1 MIKNKK
7 YLRLILALGCILL
20 PSACTR
26 VPEQIEPKIDY
37 SVQDRYLLKLP
48 SPFEPLSE
56 EESKAEWAREYKV
69 AMGFAHEL
77 DLYQAITAFKRAV
90 YLLPKQE
97 KKRKLELQYEILLCY
112 YIGKKYPE
120 VIQTFESSGLHFVG
134 AEFTASHD
142 LLTILFDSYNHIKEP
157 EKADKILQYMEIY
170 YPEDA
175 QKLSL
180 SRALLEGNLPL
191 IEKFSTSSD
200 FNYLSSLLTCYDTE
214 KKSIQK
220 AQIFNALLPGAGYLY
235 LGQKQS
241 AMTAFLLNGLFI
253 GASYYFFHKGN
264 IPAGVI
270 FTGFESGWY
279 FGGIYGA
286 GEEAKFYNERMY
298 EKCATP
304 VMNKHQLFPILSL
317 RYAF

>member
-1 MIKNKK
+1 MTKTAK
-7 YLRLILALGCILL
+7 YLTLVFSYLL
-20 PSACTR
+20 LSSSCTR

-37 SVQDRYLLKLP
+37 SVQDRYLLRLP
-48 SPFEPLSE
+48 SPFTPLTE
-56 EESKAEWAREYKV
+56 EEKRQEWAREYKI

-77 DLYQAITAFKRAV
+77 DLYQAITAFKRTLF
-90 YLLPKQE
+90 LLPKEE
-97 KKRKLELQYEILLCY
+97 KQRRLELQYEVLLCY
-112 YIGKKYPE
+112 YIGKKYAE
-120 VIQTFESSGLHFVG
+120 VIQTFDSSGLHFVG
-134 AEFTASHD
+134 AEFLASHD
-142 LLTILFDSYNHIKEP
+142 LLIILFDSYNHMKEP
-157 EKADKILQYMEIY
+157 EKAQKILEYMQAH

-175 QKLSL
+175 EKLKLSHSL
-180 SRALLEGNLPL
+180 QEGNIAL
-191 IEKFSTSSD
+191 IEQFSTLP
-200 FNYLSSLLTCYDTE
+200 NYTYLSSLLNCYDKE

-220 AQIFNALLPGAGYLY
+220 AQVLNALLPGAGYLY

-264 IPAGVI
+264 IPAGII

-298 EKCATP
+298 EKCAAP
-304 VMNKHQLFPILSL
+304 IMNQYKLFPILSL